1 MTKKQMRENIQAIL
15 CYVVRDTLTT
25 AQQNQVYDTWREL
38 KAEKGYVG
46 TSLPNNALKEQV
58 EVYYETLKKA
68 LEVNS
73 IKCKYQANLALNPTV
88 ICSILSIQ
96 KI

>member
-1 MTKKQMRENIQAIL
+1 MRENIQAML

-38 KAEKGYVG
+38 RAEEGYVG
-46 TSLPNNALKEQV
+46 SLPSNALKEQV
-58 EVYYETLKKA
+58 QVYYETLKKA

-73 IKCKYQANLALNPTV
+73 IKCEY
-88 ICSILSIQ
+88 
-96 KI
+96 